1 MPILTDHGN
10 LLTMDM
16 LLAQIPALTERTLRY
31 WMSSNPDR
39 FREHCVV
46 IVGRKTY
53 FDLQGLE
60 RWLLDHRGAK
70 GK

>member
-10 LLTMDM
+10 LLTMEM

-31 WMSSNPDR
+31 WMQTNPDR
-39 FREHCVV
+39 FREHCLV
-46 IVGRKTY
+46 IVRRKTF

-60 RWLLDHRGAK
+60 RWLLDHRGVK